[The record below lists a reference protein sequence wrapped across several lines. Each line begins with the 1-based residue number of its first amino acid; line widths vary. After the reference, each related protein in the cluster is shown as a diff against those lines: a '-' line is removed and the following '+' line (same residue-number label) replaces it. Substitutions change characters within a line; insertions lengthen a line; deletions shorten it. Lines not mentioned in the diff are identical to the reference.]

1 MLDLVPRVHAV
12 LVFNQRSVEEIFGMI
27 LRLGNHPRR
36 RAMGSCT
43 RSGRPRSSSP
53 VQPRSRTVCFAC
65 AESLRAGPRA
75 WRRVRKPVFLSWSS
89 GKDSAWAPQGLRS
102 DPAENGEFHTHACAG
117 PMFRRPIPVLA
128 GEVVHRGGFVF
139 ADLLPGPD

>member
-1 MLDLVPRVHAV
+1 MLDLVRRGHGV
-12 LVFNQRSVEEIFGMI
+12 LVFNQRSGEEIFGVI

-36 RAMGSCT
+36 CAMGSYT
-43 RSGRPRSSSP
+43 RSGRPRTPSP

-65 AESLRAGPRA
+65 TESLRAGPRA

-89 GKDSAWAPQGLRS
+89 GRDSAWAPQGLRS
-102 DPAENGEFHTHACAG
+102 DPAENGECHTFACAG

-128 GEVVHRGGFVF
+128 GEAVRRGGFVF